1 MIVKTLK
8 RQEKQSFLAFSGRVF
23 ALLKVGVHKSKY
35 TFSLDKNILHTKM
48 YVLQSK
54 FLVCQTPA
62 CSIIHA
68 YYYLITFFIKGNEYV
83 NKKSINSLAQYYIPI
98 FGVDK
103 ISLVGLFCLIAFIRR
118 AGGNPAPG
126 PAPITGGTPG

>member
-1 MIVKTLK
+1 M
-8 RQEKQSFLAFSGRVF
+8 
-23 ALLKVGVHKSKY
+23 
-35 TFSLDKNILHTKM
+35 D
-48 YVLQSK
+48 YVQK
-54 FLVCQTPA
+54 
-62 CSIIHA
+62 I
-68 YYYLITFFIKGNEYV
+68 YKKEEYS
-83 NKKSINSLAQYYIPI
+83 NFYIPI